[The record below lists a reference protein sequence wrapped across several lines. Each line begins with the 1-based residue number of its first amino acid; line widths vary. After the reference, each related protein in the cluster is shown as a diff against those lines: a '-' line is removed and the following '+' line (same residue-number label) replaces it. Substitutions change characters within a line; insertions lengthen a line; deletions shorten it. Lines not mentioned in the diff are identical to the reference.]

1 MNYEQSLLAMKE
13 LELLLEEQERISEQL
28 DLLEKHID
36 GLNPIY
42 ATELFIKIQK
52 RSAKVDKRIQELSNQ
67 IENQIN

>member
-13 LELLLEEQERISEQL
+13 LELLLEEQERISEEL

-52 RSAKVDKRIQELSNQ
+52 RSAKVDKRIKELSNQ